1 MNQHE
6 FLKEIY
12 NDFCIK
18 NSLPRSKA
26 DSYNTFTSEGAY
38 LSAADYLNSNLGLTL
53 HQKKWLTNY
62 IKLWEATNG
71 GEDF

>member
-26 DSYNTFTSEGAY
+26 FGSEGAY
-38 LSAADYLNSNLGLTL
+38 LSAEDYLNSNLGLTL
-53 HQKKWLTNY
+53 HQKKWLASY
-62 IKLWEATNG
+62 IELWKETNG
-71 GEDF
+71 GEDI